1 MNPLFHPLLH
11 LIIAATDHALARWV
25 LYLKEENRVLRD
37 RVPGKQIHTT
47 PAERARLLKYGK
59 PIGAA
64 IDELITI
71 VKPSTFR
78 RWIREAGKSPSQKG
92 RPKTRR
98 NLRELVA
105 RIARESGLGYTRILG
120 ELRKLGIRCISR
132 QTVKNI
138 CVEEGIEPSPR
149 RSTGCWDEF
158 LKSHVETLWSCDFF
172 TKHVVTMC
180 GYVELYFLVFM
191 HIESREII
199 VTSSTPHPNAR
210 WVEQQARN
218 FLMETEDRDERPAY
232 LIRDGDKKFTK
243 NFDDILKSGDCE
255 PTKLPFRSPNLNAH
269 AERVGQTI
277 LRECLDNFVVFGR
290 DHLDYLLREF
300 SRYYNTA
307 RAHSARGNLPPCRDG
322 DPTEWD
328 ILSIDSAEV
337 VCEER
342 LGGVVKSFVRRA
354 A

>member
-25 LYLKEENRVLRD
+25 LYLKEENRILRD

-59 PIGAA
+59 PIGSA
-64 IDELITI
+64 IDQLIAI

-78 RWIREAGKSPSQKG
+78 RWIREEGKCAGKKG
-92 RPKTRR
+92 RPRTRR
-98 NLRELVA
+98 NLRELVV
-105 RIARESGLGYTRILG
+105 RIARETGLGYTRILG
-120 ELRKLGIRCISR
+120 ELRKLGIRRISR

-138 CVEEGIEPSPR
+138 CIEEGIEPSPR

-158 LKSHVETLWSCDFF
+158 LTSHVETLWACDFF
-172 TKHVVTMC
+172 TKRVATIR

-191 HIESREII
+191 HVDSREII
-199 VTSSTPHPNAR
+199 VTSSTAHPNAR

-218 FLMETEDRDERPAY
+218 FLMLTEDRDAKPAY
-232 LIRDGDKKFTK
+232 LIRDGDSKYTQKFDK
-243 NFDDILKSGDCE
+243 ILDSSGCK
-255 PTKLPFRSPNLNAH
+255 PKKLPYRSPNLNAH
-269 AERVGQTI
+269 VERVGQT
-277 LRECLDNFVVFGR
+277 LKNECLRRFVVFGR

-300 SRYYNTA
+300 ADYYNSA
-307 RAHSARGNLPPCRDG
+307 RAHSARDNLPPCRDG
-322 DPTEWD
+322 DPPEWD
-328 ILSIDSAEV
+328 ILSIDSAKV